1 MTFKIGDMVRES
13 KYRDI
18 GRVYSVP
25 SDKQDYYIVSFDGT
39 KIRYS
44 ETQIVSG
51 ALRLLHS
58 VTP

>member
-18 GRVYSVP
+18 GRVLSVP
-25 SDKQDYYIVSFDGT
+25 SDNQDYYIVSFDGT
-39 KIRYS
+39 KMRYS
-44 ETQIVSG
+44 EEQVVSG
-51 ALRLLHS
+51 ALRRLYP